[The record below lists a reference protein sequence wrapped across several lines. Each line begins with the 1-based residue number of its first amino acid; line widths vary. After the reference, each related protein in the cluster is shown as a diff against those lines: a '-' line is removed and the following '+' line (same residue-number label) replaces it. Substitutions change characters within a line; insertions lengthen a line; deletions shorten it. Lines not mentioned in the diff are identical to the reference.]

1 MCKALSGVIG
11 MRCHLAFHNCTI
23 NCKTWCFDSCSK
35 AILHTAGPPVS
46 HVLLHSCSEMAA
58 ASEELA
64 RDNCSVSDEVVQ
76 LREDKAS
83 QAQNMDA
90 LQVQLCSVAGF
101 VSHMWCKLCVLT

>member
-1 MCKALSGVIG
+1 MCKAWSDVIG
-11 MRCHLAFHNCTI
+11 MHLHLALHKCMKAARQAALRASARLICTPAVTPF
-23 NCKTWCFDSCSK
+23 NN
-35 AILHTAGPPVS
+35 
-46 HVLLHSCSEMAA
+46 VLLHPCSEMAA

-90 LQVQLCSVAGF
+90 LQVQLCSVTCF
-101 VSHMWCKLCVLT
+101 VPYM

>member
-1 MCKALSGVIG
+1 MIG
-11 MRCHLAFHNCTI
+11 IRMHPAFHKCTI
-23 NCKTWCFDSCSK
+23 NCKTCCFDSCSK

-46 HVLLHSCSEMAA
+46 HVLLHPCSEMAA

-64 RDNCSVSDEVVQ
+64 RDNCTVSDEVVQ

-90 LQVQLCSVAGF
+90 LQVQLCSVACF
-101 VSHMWCKLCVLT
+101 VPYM